1 LDILSRLSDVEKNQ
15 LVDAIPII
23 TALIAG
29 ADGEIDKEE
38 KDWASKLTNIRSF
51 ASNEL
56 LNDYYHFVSIDFENK
71 LDAIIDNLPSEQSDR
86 NSLLSEKL
94 TLLNPILAKLDSKI
108 AYNLYKDFLS
118 FAEHVAR
125 SSGGFLR
132 FGAINREEKILIP
145 LTMLDVIDY
154 EEEE

>member
-1 LDILSRLSDVEKNQ
+1 MDILSRLSDVEKNQ